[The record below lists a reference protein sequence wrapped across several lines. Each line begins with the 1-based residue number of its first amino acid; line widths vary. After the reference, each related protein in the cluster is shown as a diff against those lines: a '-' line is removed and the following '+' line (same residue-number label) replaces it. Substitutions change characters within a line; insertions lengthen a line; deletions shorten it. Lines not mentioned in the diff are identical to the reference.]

1 LYGQDIFAAVYIV
14 LLKAF
19 IDLVIGTGFSR

>member
-1 LYGQDIFAAVYIV
+1 MDKIYLLQYIV